1 MANEVEKL
9 NTIAIADIEKFNL
22 LADSDIEKINGFEF
36 ASAPALAFDA
46 ASGDTGTEVS
56 SITFSHTCST
66 TSHRLLVVSVNLA
79 AYPENPTV
87 TSVTYDG
94 DAMTEGGTI
103 AYLNNHRTSLYYK
116 VAPAT
121 GTNDVVITPAATYD
135 VIIGGSVS
143 FVGVNQSTPFG
154 TFATSSAGNIDDSS
168 TPSYATTTVS
178 SAADEI
184 MVYSQGN
191 TYGAAGNVWSDYA
204 SDGGIERHDA
214 SVNTSGK
221 DGNGSLYTKAGSSGA
236 NTATADTQNT
246 AGQYGYH
253 MVAVSVK
260 PA

>member
-46 ASGDTGTEVS
+46 ASGATGTEVS

-79 AYPENPTV
+79 AYPEDPPSV
-87 TSVTYDG
+87 TSVTYGG

-103 AYLNNHRTSLYYK
+103 HYLTYHRTSLYYK

-154 TFATSSAGNIDDSS
+154 TFATSSAGNIDDES

-178 SAADEI
+178 SGLGEI
-184 MVYSQGN
+184 LVYSQGS
-191 TYGAAGNVWSDYA
+191 TYGAASNVWSSY
-204 SDGGIERHDA
+204 DGSTERHDA

-221 DGNGSLYTKAGSSGA
+221 DGNGSLYTKAGVSGS
-236 NTATADTQNT
+236 NTATADTGNT